1 MKYKTQIKKAI
12 EHTENILNALNR
24 IENEK
29 QIDIQYYWQIAKINF
44 EIVGLNR
51 KIKKINKIL
60 KGIITHDLF

>member
-1 MKYKTQIKKAI
+1 MKYKKQIKKAI
-12 EHTENILNALNR
+12 EHTENILNTLNR

-29 QIDIQYYWQIAKINF
+29 QIDIQYYWKIAKINF